1 MPSEVK
7 ERSLGK
13 EFDDDDEDEDDEDF
27 SRDGEGTENFR
38 ANLRLK
44 NSEVNNILKM
54 HMPVVYPT
62 AAQIAKQGAHTIPFH
77 LDES

>member
-1 MPSEVK
+1 MPSDVK
-7 ERSLGK
+7 ERSLPK
-13 EFDDDDEDEDDEDF
+13 EFDEDDEEDEDDDEDF
-27 SRDGEGTENFR
+27 SRDGETSQNFR

-62 AAQIAKQGAHTIPFH
+62 A
-77 LDES
+77 